1 MTFKVYEKYLIKNY
15 LNIIF
20 QVSIIFY
27 TIIFILNIF
36 EEVNFFKDT
45 EVNFLYPFL
54 LTFLNSPSLLYDIF
68 PFIFLIST
76 QFFFIKFNQKNEL
89 IIFKNNGIDNFKI
102 LKLLIFISI
111 ILALIINSAFYYI
124 SSNLKYSYL
133 ELKNKYSTDNKYLA
147 VITENGLWIKDEIEG
162 QTNIISSE
170 KIKGNELI
178 NVEITQFNKEFQLDK
193 IIYAPLIDVSNKN
206 WIIKNAEISKDNFN
220 YKPEGNLVLE
230 TCFDAKNLNS
240 LFTNLNSL
248 NFFELLGVKNN
259 YEKLGYSTIE
269 VDVHI
274 QKFYTFPFYLAIMT
288 LLSAIIMFNLK
299 PNKPIIFHLVLGILL
314 SVLIYYIN
322 FFSNVLGESL
332 ELSATVSV
340 LMPLVVILLLCSVG
354 LVNLNEK

>member
-193 IIYAPLIDVSNKN
+193 IMHHSLMCLIK
-206 WIIKNAEISKDNFN
+206 I
-220 YKPEGNLVLE
+220 G
-230 TCFDAKNLNS
+230 
-240 LFTNLNSL
+240 
-248 NFFELLGVKNN
+248 
-259 YEKLGYSTIE
+259 
-269 VDVHI
+269 
-274 QKFYTFPFYLAIMT
+274 
-288 LLSAIIMFNLK
+288 
-299 PNKPIIFHLVLGILL
+299 
-314 SVLIYYIN
+314 
-322 FFSNVLGESL
+322 
-332 ELSATVSV
+332 
-340 LMPLVVILLLCSVG
+340 
-354 LVNLNEK
+354 

>member
-178 NVEITQFNKEFQLDK
+178 NVEITQFNKEFQLEK

-230 TCFDAKNLNS
+230 TSFDAKNLNS

>member
-1 MTFKVYEKYLIKNY
+1 MKQWMNRRMEKYTK
-15 LNIIF
+15 
-20 QVSIIFY
+20 
-27 TIIFILNIF
+27 
-36 EEVNFFKDT
+36 
-45 EVNFLYPFL
+45 
-54 LTFLNSPSLLYDIF
+54 
-68 PFIFLIST
+68 
-76 QFFFIKFNQKNEL
+76 
-89 IIFKNNGIDNFKI
+89 ID
-102 LKLLIFISI
+102 
-111 ILALIINSAFYYI
+111 
-124 SSNLKYSYL
+124 
-133 ELKNKYSTDNKYLA
+133 
-147 VITENGLWIKDEIEG
+147 G

-206 WIIKNAEISKDNFN
+206 WIIKNSEISKDNFN
-220 YKPEGNLVLE
+220 YKPDGNLVLK
-230 TCFDAKNLNS
+230 TSFDAKSLNS

-248 NFFELLGVKNN
+248 NFFELLSVKNN

-274 QKFYTFPFYLAIMT
+274 QKFYTFPFYLGIMT

-332 ELSATVSV
+332 ELSASVSV

>member
-230 TCFDAKNLNS
+230 TSFDAKNLNS

>member
-76 QFFFIKFNQKNEL
+76 QFFFIKFNQKNKL

-230 TCFDAKNLNS
+230 TSFDAKNLNS

>member
-1 MTFKVYEKYLIKNY
+1 M
-15 LNIIF
+15 
-20 QVSIIFY
+20 
-27 TIIFILNIF
+27 
-36 EEVNFFKDT
+36 
-45 EVNFLYPFL
+45 
-54 LTFLNSPSLLYDIF
+54 
-68 PFIFLIST
+68 
-76 QFFFIKFNQKNEL
+76 
-89 IIFKNNGIDNFKI
+89 
-102 LKLLIFISI
+102 
-111 ILALIINSAFYYI
+111 
-124 SSNLKYSYL
+124 
-133 ELKNKYSTDNKYLA
+133 
-147 VITENGLWIKDEIEG
+147 
-162 QTNIISSE
+162 
-170 KIKGNELI
+170 
-178 NVEITQFNKEFQLDK
+178 
-193 IIYAPLIDVSNKN
+193 SNKN

-230 TCFDAKNLNS
+230 TSFDAKNLNS

>member
-20 QVSIIFY
+20 QISIIFY

-45 EVNFLYPFL
+45 KVNFLYPFL
-54 LTFLNSPSLLYDIF
+54 LTFLNSPSLLYDVF

-102 LKLLIFISI
+102 LKLLIFISL
-111 ILALIINSAFYYI
+111 ILALIINTVFYYI

-133 ELKNKYSTDNKYLA
+133 DLKNKYSTDNKYLA
-147 VITENGLWIKDEIEG
+147 VITENGLWIKDEIDG

-206 WIIKNAEISKDNFN
+206 WIIKNSEISKDNFN
-220 YKPEGNLVLE
+220 YKPDGNLVLK
-230 TCFDAKNLNS
+230 TSFDAKSLNS

-248 NFFELLGVKNN
+248 NFFELLSVKNN

-274 QKFYTFPFYLAIMT
+274 QKFYTFPFYLGIMT

-332 ELSATVSV
+332 ELSASVSV